1 MKDGIYKCM
10 LFDGI
15 EQEETD
21 MILSVLG
28 AASRHFPKGSTVL
41 EPGKSSGTMGIV
53 ITGQVQIIK
62 EDYWG
67 NRTIISDMHEGDM
80 FGEASC
86 CDIRE
91 LVPFSA
97 VAVSDAD
104 IMTIEH
110 SRLFCG
116 GRLPCSCHNR
126 LLYNLTRSLAVKN
139 NTLSRKISHITERST
154 RDKLMS
160 YLSEQAYLCGRNS
173 FKIPFDRQELADY
186 LSVDRS
192 AMSNELSKMR
202 REGLIDYRKNNFR
215 FL

>member
-1 MKDGIYKCM
+1 MYAVRRNRTRGNGHD
-10 LFDGI
+10 
-15 EQEETD
+15 T
-21 MILSVLG
+21 LG
-28 AASRHFPKGSTVL
+28 AGSCKQAL
-41 EPGKSSGTMGIV
+41 SKRQHGFGAGKSPGTMGIV